1 MRSNSTLSSITSLVS
16 IAALYKVTSFLYELL
31 KQERESSRRQQT
43 ELLNRLASTNWGTI
57 LTNSESVPEMVD
69 PLKDPNEYEDELDPD
84 KIISYI
90 DLEDDYKKLDLPNP
104 AEVN

>member
-1 MRSNSTLSSITSLVS
+1 
-16 IAALYKVTSFLYELL
+16 
-31 KQERESSRRQQT
+31 
-43 ELLNRLASTNWGTI
+43 
-57 LTNSESVPEMVD
+57 MVD